1 MVTDY
6 YLPTLGGVQTLVKA
20 HKEALEQAGHQV
32 TVFCPQ
38 HRNSQLPDPTVVA
51 LPTSGVFRPDG
62 YPFTW
67 SPQETTTFLAEQFT
81 ARSVDV
87 VHVHSEMVAALGGL
101 LAARQLGIPSVQTM
115 HGRVDVYTKN
125 VLPLPELSTRFLA
138 RIHHKRIPHTGTT
151 VEDSQHYTA
160 TPLARR
166 MWRLMV
172 AQANYADQVI
182 VPSQHFA
189 DKLLAQGV
197 TSPLTVL
204 SNGLEDSVLEAI
216 GPAQLRNYEPGT
228 EFRLTWC
235 GRVSPEKRP
244 AALVQ
249 AASEMVGDVV
259 VQMFGDGVATKS
271 VAAQIR
277 RAGLSERVRMAG
289 SVPQSTVIAGM
300 QDSHAFISTSYD
312 FDNQPMVLL
321 EALATGLPVIV
332 ADPELGA
339 ELPPGSVIVAA
350 SPAPGDIAQAV
361 NQLVANPEQLR
372 EMSAAAIAH
381 RSQTSQQTHLGGL
394 LQVYQDAVAGP
405 A

>member
-138 RIHHKRIPHTGTT
+138 RIHHKRIPHSGAA
-151 VEDSQHYTA
+151 VQDSQHYTA

-172 AQANYADQVI
+172 AQANFADQVI

-189 DKLLAQGV
+189 DKLLTQGV

-216 GPAQLRNYEPGT
+216 GPAKVRSYEPGT
-228 EFRLTWC
+228 EFRFTWC
-235 GRVSPEKRP
+235 GRVSPERRPPPWSRRLGKWWGTSSRKCSVTGWQLNKWRSRLGGRGWPSGCGVTCWQCAGGGFASSKRHCPSGKP
-244 AALVQ
+244 AGQ
-249 AASEMVGDVV
+249 RAATAGGHECCSNCAPIPN
-259 VQMFGDGVATKS
+259 FSANTPRR
-271 VAAQIR
+271 AA
-277 RAGLSERVRMAG
+277 AGLSGCACRARVIYR
-289 SVPQSTVIAGM
+289 
-300 QDSHAFISTSYD
+300 
-312 FDNQPMVLL
+312 
-321 EALATGLPVIV
+321 TG
-332 ADPELGA
+332 PE
-339 ELPPGSVIVAA
+339 I
-350 SPAPGDIAQAV
+350 
-361 NQLVANPEQLR
+361 
-372 EMSAAAIAH
+372 
-381 RSQTSQQTHLGGL
+381 
-394 LQVYQDAVAGP
+394 
-405 A
+405 

>member
-20 HKEALEQAGHQV
+20 HKEALEQAGHRV

-38 HRNSQLPDPTVVA
+38 RKGQHLPDPTVVA
-51 LPTSGVFRPDG
+51 LPTSGLFRPDG

-67 SPQETTTFLAEQFT
+67 PPEETTAFLAEQFT
-81 ARSVDV
+81 TRGVDV

-101 LAARQLGIPSVQTM
+101 LAARQVGIPTVQTM

-138 RIHHKRIPHTGTT
+138 RIHHKRIPHSGAA
-151 VEDSQHYTA
+151 VQDSQHYTA

-172 AQANYADQVI
+172 AQANFADQVV

-189 DKLLAQGV
+189 DKLLTQGV

-216 GPAQLRNYEPGT
+216 GPAQVRSYEPGT

-249 AASEMVGDVV
+249 AAQEMVGDVV
-259 VQMFGDGVATKS
+259 VQMFGDGVATKQ
-271 VAAQIR
+271 VAKQIG
-277 RAGLSERVRMAG
+277 RAGLAQRVRMAG
-289 SVPQSTVIAGM
+289 SVPQATVLAAM
-300 QDSHAFISTSYD
+300 RDSHAFISTSYD

-339 ELPPGSVIVAA
+339 ELPIGSALVAD
-350 SPAPGDIAQAV
+350 SPAPSDIARAV
-361 NQLVANPEQLR
+361 NQLVSAPHRLR

-381 RSQTSQQTHLGGL
+381 RAHTSQQTHLGGL
-394 LQVYQDAVAGP
+394 LAVYQAAVDG
-405 A
+405 